1 MHVLI
6 ATPYLPWPLNAGG
19 KVAQF
24 STLECLSKDHTFTI
38 VCPVHSKDEAEG
50 IQEIESRIPN
60 VRVKAVPFY
69 KDRSPTNYSR
79 MRDFLRNGVN
89 SIRQV
94 LDSGNNPNIE
104 ALTQYPYYPFSP
116 LSSNFIQA
124 LTEEFEA
131 GVDLFQVEFAEML
144 SLSALKIP
152 NIPKV
157 FINHQIHWVYA
168 QRHLK
173 VHGFNPYSQYL
184 TNIIFKEESTY
195 LSEFDSVV
203 VFSDE
208 DAQEISKVVDLTK
221 IHISP
226 FPIPTDID
234 ILNTISP
241 RYLSSKNFTFM
252 GSEAHDPNR
261 DAIEWLLSDIWPLIQ
276 DSIPEAQLFVVGNWS
291 EDWRCNHQSKNIVYT
306 GFVENISDIMHGTVH
321 LVPVRIGS
329 GIRTKILTAMALQA
343 PVVSTT
349 IGIEGIK
356 ACDLEHAL
364 IRDNANDFALAAIDL
379 ANDYTLANHIADGAL
394 EFVRTN
400 YGAEVV
406 RRNRNAI
413 YEKVALKYDLSNMLT
428 AKSLTSN

>member
-1 MHVLI
+1 MHILI

-24 STLECLSKDHTFTI
+24 STLECLRQDHTFTI
-38 VCPVHSKDEAEG
+38 VCPVHSKDEAKG

-69 KDRSPTNYSR
+69 QDRIPTNYSR

-94 LDSGNNPNIE
+94 LDSSNNPNIE

-116 LSSNFIQA
+116 LSTTFIQA
-124 LTEEFEA
+124 LTEELEA
-131 GVDLFQVEFAEML
+131 GVDIFQVEFAEML
-144 SLSALKIP
+144 SLAALKIP
-152 NIPKV
+152 NIPKI

-168 QRHLK
+168 QRYIK
-173 VHGFNPYSQYL
+173 VNEFNPYSQYL
-184 TNIIFKEESTY
+184 TNIIFAEESTY
-195 LSEFDSVV
+195 LSGFDSIV

-208 DAQEISKVVDLTK
+208 DAQEMSTVVDPSK
-221 IHISP
+221 IHVSP
-226 FPIPTDID
+226 FPIPADID
-234 ILNTISP
+234 ILNPISARHFP
-241 RYLSSKNFTFM
+241 IKNFTFM

-261 DAIEWLLSDIWPLIQ
+261 DAIEWLLSDIWPLILE
-276 DSIPEAQLFVVGNWS
+276 SIPEAQLFVVGNWS
-291 EDWRCNHQSKNIVYT
+291 EKWRCNHQSKDVIYT
-306 GFVENISDIMHGTVH
+306 GFVENIVKIMHGTIH

-329 GIRTKILTAMALQA
+329 GIRTKILTAMALKT

-356 ACDLEHAL
+356 ACDFEHAL
-364 IRDNANDFALAAIDL
+364 IRDTANDFALGAIAL
-379 ANDYTLANHIADGAL
+379 ANDSKLANHIADGAL
-394 EFVRTN
+394 EFVRNN

-406 RRNRNAI
+406 RKNRNTI
-413 YEKVALKYDLSNMLT
+413 YEQVMLKHNF
-428 AKSLTSN
+428 